1 MIWIAVILLAALC
14 FAAIVVTFRLTRK
27 AWAVLLAALSLG
39 LAGYATQASPGLP
52 GAPGKAR
59 IPQDQEGW
67 GIVETRNEL
76 IGSNDRSN
84 NKLVVTADA
93 LVRRGQY
100 ANAAALLQS
109 VVRDDPD
116 DGDAWLALANALT
129 FHADGTLT
137 PATLYA
143 YRRASQAAPDSAGPA
158 FFVGVGLIGQGRL
171 VEAHQIWSERLS
183 TMPEDAP
190 GREQLAARLDE
201 LEELMRR
208 IAQQA
213 VDNPQ

>member
-1 MIWIAVILLAALC
+1 MSWIAAILLAVLC
-14 FAAIVVTFRLTRK
+14 FGAIVVTFRLPRK

-52 GAPGKAR
+52 GAPGKGR
-59 IPQDQEGW
+59 IPEQQEGW
-67 GIVETRNEL
+67 GIVETRYEL
-76 IGSNDRSN
+76 IGPNDRSK

-93 LVRRGQY
+93 LVRQGQY
-100 ANAAALLQS
+100 ANAAALLQG
-109 VVRDDPD
+109 VVRENPN

-143 YRRASQAAPDSAGPA
+143 YRRASQAAPESAGPA

-171 VEAHQIWSERLS
+171 VEAHQMWAERLS
-183 TMPEDAP
+183 TMPENAP
-190 GREQLAARLDE
+190 GRDQLAARLGE

-208 IAQQA
+208 IAA
-213 VDNPQ
+213 RAAENPQ